1 MKGYNKYV
9 GARYVP
15 IFDGEWDKNKSYEPL
30 VIVSY
35 VGNSYTSK
43 TFVPIG
49 ADIND
54 TKYWANTGNYNAQ
67 VEYYRQEVADLSNT
81 VATCAKKTYKDIYV
95 EDVHKDITDMKTK
108 IETILEEETGA
119 INLIFTKDF
128 SISPI
133 VIDRTDIKFTGDV
146 YVTSVDNENTTFS
159 INGKSYNSVNCTISN
174 NKVICDNS
182 SFSAGDIVVFSGT
195 NGFVSMITAIESDG
209 FLICDT
215 PIFNVSGI
223 TSVKK
228 CNKSNV
234 IFDGLSFKGNAKYTI
249 GCNSPFI
256 TIKNCNFENTNGIDF
271 TNGYCVIDSCNFNDC
286 YVSVL
291 LYEASHGVVKN
302 CSMTHCTQ
310 GVRCVNSYSNNIY
323 NNIIQNGNNKSYGIG
338 IELTT
343 EHSSEKSCENGIINN
358 KVINAN
364 LGVLGSGIGGIHLNF
379 NSHHN
384 MIANNTSNGN
394 SFGICLENANC
405 YNIIANN
412 ICNDNIGWY
421 GVGIELDWDNHYN
434 VITGNTCCHNIANI
448 TKDGTVSHESSGII
462 IRASYNDGHAN
473 MGNIISEN
481 TVSYN
486 GHCGI
491 ICGSKETII
500 SNNTLKLNG
509 ADRVNYTKHAEIRI
523 KGASDTIVISN
534 NVNSNLVNTGCI
546 EIVDSMRIKI
556 KDNIL
561 VALGSDNSVIDVQT
575 SDYIKISE
583 NNITGSPKKRGI
595 AITGTSESALNN
607 ISVINNILN
616 YPKTGYNI
624 IEFTYINNYSS
635 YSNLYN
641 GDIISGSFIK
651 CTGSMQ
657 NDILKKAC
665 ECPKTGTNTFTVENI
680 NNYRFIGITITRGTL
695 IIFSFII
702 PSSDFKVDGSIKYEI
717 PIKLEENSSNIE
729 ISFTN
734 ATTMEVKSSQLSNY
748 WVHLRLFN

>member
-35 VGNSYTSK
+35 KGNSYTSK
-43 TFVPIG
+43 TFVPVG

-54 TKYWANTGNYNAQ
+54 TKYWAITGNYNAQ
-67 VEYYRQEVADLSNT
+67 VEYYRQEVVNLSNT
-81 VATCAKKTYKDIYV
+81 VATCAKKSYKDIYV
-95 EDVHKDITDMKTK
+95 EDVHKDIADMKTK

-133 VIDRTDIKFTGDV
+133 AINRTDIKFTGDV
-146 YVTSVDNENTTFS
+146 DVTSVDGESTTFS
-159 INGKSYNSVNCTISN
+159 INGKSYESVNCTISN
-174 NKVICDNS
+174 NKVICNNS
-182 SFSAGDIVVFSGT
+182 AFSVGDIVVFSGT
-195 NGFVSMITAIESDG
+195 NGFASMITAMESDG

-215 PIFNVSGI
+215 PIFAVSGI

-228 CNKSNV
+228 YDKSNI
-234 IFDGLSFKGNAKYTI
+234 IFDGLNFKGKAKYTI
-249 GCNSPFI
+249 GCYSPFI
-256 TIKNCNFENTNGIDF
+256 TIKNCNFENTNGVAF

-286 YVSVL
+286 SVSVL
-291 LYEASHGVVKN
+291 LYEASHCVVKN
-302 CSMTHCTQ
+302 CSMTHCRQ

-323 NNIIQNGNNKSYGIG
+323 NNIIQNGNDKSYGIG
-338 IELTT
+338 IELTS
-343 EHSSEKSCENGIINN
+343 ENSSEKSCENAVINN

-394 SFGICLENANC
+394 SFGIYLETGNC

-412 ICNDNIGWY
+412 VCNDNIGWY
-421 GVGIELDWDNHYN
+421 GVGIEVDWENHYN
-434 VITGNTCCHNIANI
+434 VITGNICCHNIANI
-448 TKDGTVSHESSGII
+448 TKNGTVSTESSGII
-462 IRASYNDGHAN
+462 IRTSYNDEHADI
-473 MGNIISEN
+473 GNIISEN

-486 GHCGI
+486 GYCGI

-500 SNNTLKLNG
+500 SNNTLRHNG
-509 ADRVNYTKHAEIRI
+509 ADTVNYTSHAEIRI
-523 KGASDTIVISN
+523 NGASDTIVISN
-534 NVNSNLVNTGCI
+534 NIHSTRVKTGCI
-546 EIVDSMRIKI
+546 EIAGSRRIKI

-561 VALGSDNSVIDVQT
+561 VALGIDNSVIDVQT

-583 NNITGSPKKRGI
+583 NNITGTPKRRGMLI
-595 AITGTSESALNN
+595 IGTSERVLNN

-616 YPKTGYNI
+616 YPTTGYKI
-624 IEFTYINNYSS
+624 IEFNYTNNYSS

-641 GDIISGSFIK
+641 GDIITGSFIN
-651 CTGSMQ
+651 CTGSML
-657 NDILKKAC
+657 NDILKNRY
-665 ECPKTGTNTFTVENI
+665 ECPNTGTNTFTVENI
-680 NNYRFIGITITRGTL
+680 NNYRFIGIVITKGSL
-695 IIFSFII
+695 IISSFII
-702 PSSDFKVDGSIKYEI
+702 PSSDFKVDGSNKYVI
-717 PIKLEENSSNIE
+717 PITLEENTSNIE
-729 ISFTN
+729 LSFTS
-734 ATTMEVKSSQLSNY
+734 ATTMEVKSSQLSGY
-748 WVHLRLFN
+748 FVHLRLFN

>member
-1 MKGYNKYV
+1 MKCYNKYV

-35 VGNSYTSK
+35 EGNSYTSK

-49 ADIND
+49 ADIKD
-54 TKYWANTGNYNAQ
+54 TKYWANTGNYNVQ
-67 VEYYRQEVADLSNT
+67 VEYYRQEVVNLSNT
-81 VATCAKKTYKDIYV
+81 VATCAKKSYKDIYV

-108 IETILEEETGA
+108 IETILEEETDA

-133 VIDRTDIKFTGDV
+133 VIDRTDIKFTGNVD
-146 YVTSVDNENTTFS
+146 VTSTDNESTTFS

-174 NKVICDNS
+174 NKVICNNS
-182 SFSAGDIVVFSGT
+182 GFSAGDIVAFSGT
-195 NGFVSMITAIESDG
+195 NGFVSMITDIETDG

-228 CNKSNV
+228 YDKSNV
-234 IFDGLSFKGNAKYTI
+234 IFDGLNFKGNAKYTI
-249 GCNSPFI
+249 GAYSPFI
-256 TIKNCNFENTNGIDF
+256 TIKNCNFENTSGITF
-271 TNGYCVIDSCNFNDC
+271 TNGYCVIDSCNFNNC
-286 YVSVL
+286 HVSAL
-291 LYEASHGVVKN
+291 LYEGSHCVVKN

-310 GVRCVNSYSNNIY
+310 GIRCVNSYSNNIY

-338 IELTT
+338 IELTS

-384 MIANNTSNGN
+384 IIANNTSNGN
-394 SFGICLENANC
+394 SYGIYLENANC

-421 GVGIELDWDNHYN
+421 GVGIELDFDNHYN

-448 TKDGTVSHESSGII
+448 TKDGTVSGESSGII
-462 IRASYNDGHAN
+462 IRASYNNNHAN
-473 MGNIISEN
+473 IGNIISEN
-481 TVSYN
+481 TVSNN
-486 GHCGI
+486 GYCGI
-491 ICGSKETII
+491 ICASKETII
-500 SNNTLKLNG
+500 SNNTLRLNG
-509 ADRVNYTKHAEIRI
+509 TDIVNYTSHSEIRI
-523 KGASDTIVISN
+523 NGASDTIVISN
-534 NVNSNLVNTGCI
+534 NVHTNLVKTGCI
-546 EIVDSMRIKI
+546 EIVDSRRIKI

-561 VALGSDNSVIDVQT
+561 VSTGSENSVIDVQT

-595 AITGTSESALNN
+595 RITGAAERLLNN
-607 ISVINNILN
+607 VSVINNILN
-616 YPKTGYNI
+616 YSTTGYNS
-624 IEFTYINNYSS
+624 IEFVYINNYSS
-635 YSNLYN
+635 YCNLYN
-641 GDIISGSFIK
+641 GNIITGSFIN
-651 CTGSMQ
+651 CTGSVQ
-657 NDILKKAC
+657 NDILKKGY
-665 ECPKTGTNTFTVENI
+665 ECPNTGTNTFTVEKI
-680 NNYRFIGITITRGTL
+680 TNYRFIGITITKGSL

-702 PSSDFKVDGSIKYEI
+702 PSSDFKVDGSNKYKI
-717 PIKLEENSSNIE
+717 PITLEEINGNIE
-729 ISFTN
+729 ISFTSE
-734 ATTMEVKSSQLSNY
+734 TTMEVKSLQLSNY
-748 WVHLRLFN
+748 WVQLRLFN